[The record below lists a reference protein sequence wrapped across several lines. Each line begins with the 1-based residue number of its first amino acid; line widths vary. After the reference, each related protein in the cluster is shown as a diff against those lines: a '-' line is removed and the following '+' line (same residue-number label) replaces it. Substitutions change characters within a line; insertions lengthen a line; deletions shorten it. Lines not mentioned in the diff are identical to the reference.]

1 MDDIF
6 EKFLKEE
13 EAVIKVKPNEI
24 KVDDLEKDIPI
35 GVKIIIVG
43 EKRKR
48 IVDLGMLSFIYR
60 FCENGKEFVTD
71 YLNLNIS
78 LEDIYSRYNVYT
90 ELEFL
95 ALCQSEEK
103 RNLHPDILYTLNK
116 LKSYLMSR
124 KKRKK

>member
-1 MDDIF
+1 MDDIL

-13 EAVIKVKPNEI
+13 EAVIKVKDDEI
-24 KVDDLEKDIPI
+24 KIEDLEKNIPI
-35 GVKIIIVG
+35 GVRIIIIG

-48 IVDLGMLSFIYR
+48 VIDLGMLSFIYR
-60 FCENGKEFVTD
+60 FCKNGKAFATD
-71 YLNLNIS
+71 YLDLNIS

-103 RNLHPDILYTLNK
+103 NNLHPDILYTLNK
-116 LKSYLMSR
+116 LKSYLMS
-124 KKRKK
+124 KNKR

>member
-1 MDDIF
+1 VDDIL

-13 EAVIKVKPNEI
+13 EAVIKVKGDEI
-24 KVDDLEKDIPI
+24 KIEDLEKNIPI
-35 GVKIIIVG
+35 GVRIIIIG

-48 IVDLGMLSFIYR
+48 VIDLGMLSFIYR
-60 FCENGKEFVTD
+60 FCENGKAFATD
-71 YLNLNIS
+71 YLDLNIS

-103 RNLHPDILYTLNK
+103 SNLHPDILYTLNK
-116 LKSYLMSR
+116 LKSYLMS
-124 KKRKK
+124 KNKR

>member
-1 MDDIF
+1 VDDIL

-13 EAVIKVKPNEI
+13 EAVIKVKDDEI
-24 KVDDLEKDIPI
+24 KIEDLEKNIPI
-35 GVKIIIVG
+35 GVRIIIIG

-48 IVDLGMLSFIYR
+48 VIDLGMLSFIYR
-60 FCENGKEFVTD
+60 FCKNGKAFATD
-71 YLNLNIS
+71 YLDLNIS

-103 RNLHPDILYTLNK
+103 NNLHPDILYTLNK
-116 LKSYLMSR
+116 LKSYLMS
-124 KKRKK
+124 KNKR